1 MSSFRLLIS
10 WRQKVISSNVCRA
23 AGVFLYFE
31 ALEDFVYINGAF
43 VAKIY
48 ISVRLDFLPRPL
60 KCAKFDTNRPLTWH
74 TNLSEI
80 ILSKNPSNWKW

>member
-1 MSSFRLLIS
+1 MSSFRLLMS

-48 ISVRLDFLPRPL
+48 ISVRLDFLPRL
-60 KCAKFDTNRPLTWH
+60 FVVCKVWH
-74 TNLSEI
+74 KSTTDMAH
-80 ILSKNPSNWKW
+80 